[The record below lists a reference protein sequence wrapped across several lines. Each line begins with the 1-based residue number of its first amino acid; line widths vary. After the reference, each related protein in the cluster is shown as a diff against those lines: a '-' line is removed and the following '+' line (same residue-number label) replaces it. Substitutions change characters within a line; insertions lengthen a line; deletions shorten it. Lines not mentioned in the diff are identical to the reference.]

1 MKLSIITVN
10 LNNRDGLQR
19 TIDSVVNQT
28 FTDYEWIV
36 IDGGSTDGSKELI
49 EQYAMHFAYWCS
61 EPDKGVYSAMNKGIA
76 HAKGEWLQFLNSGD
90 WLYEPQTLEYVF
102 SNIHNA
108 KIIYGKMLRKDG
120 TLNNQDMMKETLHWS
135 DFIYGGLPHQ
145 STFIKRELFDKIGL
159 YDEKLKAVSDWK
171 FFVTAI
177 VYNKIPYIYIP
188 KIISIYEGDGI
199 SDIIGQ
205 EERAKEKINL
215 FPAMILDDL
224 YKIQTYDYLYSENFS
239 KKITDVLLKL
249 IHWKKKRKK

>member
-10 LNNRDGLQR
+10 FNNRDGLKH
-19 TIDSVVNQT
+19 TIDSVIGQT

-49 EQYAMHFAYWCS
+49 EQYADHFAYWVS
-61 EPDKGVYSAMNKGIA
+61 EPDKGIYNAMNKGIRV
-76 HAKGEWLQFLNSGD
+76 AKGDYLQFLNSGD
-90 WLYEPQTLEYVF
+90 WLYEPLTLESVF
-102 SNIHNA
+102 SKNHNA

-120 TLNNQDMMKETLHWS
+120 ALNNQNMMKETLHWS

-177 VYNKIPYIYIP
+177 VYYKIPYVYIP
-188 KIISIYEGDGI
+188 QIISIYEGDGV

-205 EERAKEKINL
+205 KERAKETTNL

-224 YKIQTYDYLYSENFS
+224 YKIQTYDYLYSEKFS
-239 KKITDVLLKL
+239 KKINN
-249 IHWKKKRKK
+249 IHSS